1 MKLSLVK
8 LFKIVWRSECTPKDW
23 ARGIIVPIY
32 KSGEKDNFDNYRG
45 ITLLSIVGKLYTT
58 ILNNRLSEWLK
69 LNNKLVEEQGGFRK
83 GRSASEQIFILKEVI
98 QHRRKRRKKTF
109 CCFLDIRKAYDT
121 VFREGL
127 WERMVGMGVGGKL
140 WRVRKNIYKEV

>member
-8 LFKIVWRSECTPKDW
+8 LFRIVWRSECIPKDW

-58 ILNNRLSEWLK
+58 ILNNRLSEWLEV
-69 LNNKLVEEQGGFRK
+69 NNKLVEEQGGFRK
-83 GRSASEQIFILKEVI
+83 SRSASEQIFILKEVI
-98 QHRRKRRKKTF
+98 QHRRKKKKEN
-109 CCFLDIRKAYDT
+109 FLLF
-121 VFREGL
+121 FRYQKSL
-127 WERMVGMGVGGKL
+127 R
-140 WRVRKNIYKEV
+140 YSF